1 MDHKVRVVLGVPVYK
16 DHKVIGV
23 LGGSCN
29 VTALSHMLFNDLL
42 TERETVFWLQVME
55 RSLPLTVVRRPVLRS
70 HMESIFLNITEK
82 KSQRKEY
89 SSGYSGR
96 F

>member
-1 MDHKVRVVLGVPVYK
+1 MRVVLGVPVYK

-29 VTALSHMLFNDLL
+29 VTALSHMLFNDL
-42 TERETVFWLQVME
+42 FDGAGN
-55 RSLPLTVVRRPVLRS
+55 SLLATSDGEIIAFDSGSASGTRS

-82 KSQRKEY
+82 KS
-89 SSGYSGR
+89 
-96 F
+96 